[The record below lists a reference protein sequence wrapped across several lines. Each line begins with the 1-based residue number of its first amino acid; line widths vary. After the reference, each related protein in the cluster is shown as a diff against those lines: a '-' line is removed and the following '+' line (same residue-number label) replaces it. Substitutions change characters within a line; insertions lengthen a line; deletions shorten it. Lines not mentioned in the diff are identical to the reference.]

1 MLFWLPDSLC
11 SLTCSPSRLK
21 VFLSTMSSQVS
32 SRKMSG
38 FFCMYN
44 IPTQWNQILWEV
56 ILHVNH
62 AIKISRNTRKLKDE
76 KISSEITTVK
86 NNQIRFQKGC
96 GPIVNNRLFL
106 TFPAYF

>member
-1 MLFWLPDSLC
+1 M
-11 SLTCSPSRLK
+11 K
-21 VFLSTMSSQVS
+21 H
-32 SRKMSG
+32 K
-38 FFCMYN
+38 
-44 IPTQWNQILWEV
+44 
-56 ILHVNH
+56 
-62 AIKISRNTRKLKDE
+62 KLKDE